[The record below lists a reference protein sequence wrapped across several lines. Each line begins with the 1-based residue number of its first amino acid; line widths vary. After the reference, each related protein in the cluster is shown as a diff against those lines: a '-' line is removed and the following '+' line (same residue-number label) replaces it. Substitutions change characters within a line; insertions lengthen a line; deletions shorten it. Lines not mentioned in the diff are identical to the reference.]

1 MSTPTTTTAVVVLDL
16 GDDNALGGIDDN
28 ADTTVDV
35 TTLFKIDSKT
45 GQISVNSKAGK
56 AELAYLNIDVYSTIL
71 PFSEVTATPGT
82 YAPAATTPPTPLAY
96 DVLVTATDP
105 SGAVRT
111 VTVTIEVAKVDE
123 APGIKRLDV
132 DLGADTD
139 IASAGADRFKIS
151 TVEQV
156 QLDPAD
162 DPSATSAGEG
172 LPVFYAVD
180 PERSA
185 GRYQ

>member
-1 MSTPTTTTAVVVLDL
+1 M
-16 GDDNALGGIDDN
+16 
-28 ADTTVDV
+28 
-35 TTLFKIDSKT
+35 
-45 GQISVNSKAGK
+45 
-56 AELAYLNIDVYSTIL
+56 AYLNIDVYSTIL

-82 YAPAATTPPTPLAY
+82 YAPEATTPPTPLAY

-132 DLGADTD
+132 DLSANTP

-151 TVEQV
+151 TEEQV

-162 DPSATSAGEG
+162 DPSATSAGADS
-172 LPVFYAVD
+172 PSSM
-180 PERSA
+180 R
-185 GRYQ
+185 